1 MQPSPN
7 SPAPSRFRRGAL
19 ASVAAAALVAGGAV
33 GLGSLQNP
41 SEALA
46 QALPQTPIE
55 APEHPPGS
63 FAGVVKK
70 VKPGVVAVKVKLDDS
85 GDNDDSDDSQ
95 DFGRGRPNMQQVPPQ
110 LREFFRRYGE
120 DGQGRRNGMPQQ
132 RRSERGAVGSGFIIS
147 ADGYVVTNNHVVSHS
162 KTVQVTLDDERTLD
176 AKVIGT
182 DPKTDIALLK
192 IKDEGSY
199 PYVQFGKSAPEVGD
213 WVVAIGNPFGLG
225 GTVTAGIVSARGR
238 DIGAGPYDDF
248 LQIDAPINKG
258 NSGGPTFDVNGKV
271 VGVNTAIASPSG
283 GSVGLAF
290 AIPAETVQAV
300 VDQLKTDGKVVR
312 GYLGV
317 QIEPVTKDIAES
329 LGLEKAKG
337 AIVNATENGTPAAKA
352 GLRSGDVIE
361 KVDGKVIDDAKELS
375 RKIAGLK
382 PGTKVELAYLRN
394 GKSDVATVE
403 LGTLPSD
410 TGKRASRDDFGGFS
424 NNAQP
429 RLGMTLAPADEVGLG
444 SAGVAVTNVDPDGP
458 AAAKGIE
465 PGDLI
470 LDVAGNAVSSPADVA
485 AQISNAQSNGRKAVL
500 MRVKNSK
507 GSTRFVAVSFDS
519 KNG

>member
-1 MQPSPN
+1 MTDR
-7 SPAPSRFRRGAL
+7 SRNRAL

-33 GLGSLQNP
+33 GAGFVQP
-41 SEALA
+41 STPALA
-46 QALPQTPIE
+46 QALPKTPIE

-63 FAGVVKK
+63 FAGIVNK
-70 VKPGVVAVKVKLDDS
+70 VKPAVVAVKVKL
-85 GDNDDSDDSQ
+85 NDDATDD
-95 DFGRGRPNMQQVPPQ
+95 DDDGPGRPNMEQVPPQ
-110 LREFFRRYGE
+110 LREFFKRF
-120 DGQGRRNGMPQQ
+120 GQGGPNGGQNGPKGPQQ
-132 RRSERGAVGSGFIIS
+132 KQGQRGAVGSGFIIS
-147 ADGYVVTNNHVVSHS
+147 ADGYVVTNNHVVSKAKS
-162 KTVQVTLDDERTLD
+162 VQVTLDDDRTLD

-192 IKDEGSY
+192 IEDKGSY
-199 PYVQFGKSAPEVGD
+199 PYVSFGKSAPQVGD

-258 NSGGPTFDVNGKV
+258 NSGGPDFNVSGEV

-300 VDQLKTDGKVVR
+300 VDQLRTDGKVTR

-317 QIEPVTKDIAES
+317 QIQPVTKDIADS
-329 LGLEKAKG
+329 LGLDKAKG
-337 AIVNATENGTPAAKA
+337 ALVNSTENGTPAAKA
-352 GLRSGDVIE
+352 GLKSGDVIE
-361 KVDGKVIDDAKELS
+361 SVNGAKIDDAKELS
-375 RKIAGLK
+375 RKIAGMK
-382 PGTKVELAYLRN
+382 PGTKVDLAYLRN

-403 LGTLPSD
+403 LGTLPNDLKSAKSED
-410 TGKRASRDDFGGFS
+410 SNSS
-424 NNAQP
+424 NNGQP
-429 RLGMTLAPADEVGLG
+429 RLGLGLAPADEVGLG
-444 SAGVAVTNVDPDGP
+444 DSGVAVVRVDPDGP

-465 PGDLI
+465 QGDVI
-470 LDVAGNAVSSPADVA
+470 LDVGGTSVSRPSDIA
-485 AQISNAQSNGRKAVL
+485 AQIRSAEQNGRKAVL

-507 GSTRFVAVSFDS
+507 GVTRFVAVALS

>member
-1 MQPSPN
+1 MTST
-7 SPAPSRFRRGAL
+7 FRRRAL
-19 ASVAAAALVAGGAV
+19 ASVAAAALVAGGAA
-33 GLGSLQNP
+33 GIGSIAPTTQ
-41 SEALA
+41 ALA
-46 QALPQTPIE
+46 QALPKTPIE

-63 FAGVVKK
+63 FAGIVNK
-70 VKPGVVAVKVKLDDS
+70 VKPAVVAVKVKL
-85 GDNDDSDDSQ
+85 NDDATDD
-95 DFGRGRPNMQQVPPQ
+95 DDDGPGRPNMQQVPPQ
-110 LREFFRRYGE
+110 LREFFKRF
-120 DGQGRRNGMPQQ
+120 GQGGPNGGQQGQQGQNGSPQRQ
-132 RRSERGAVGSGFIIS
+132 GQRGAVGSGFIIS
-147 ADGYVVTNNHVVSHS
+147 ADGYVVTNNHVVSKAKS
-162 KTVQVTLDDERTLD
+162 VQVTLDDNRTLD

-192 IKDEGSY
+192 IQDAGSY
-199 PYVQFGKSAPEVGD
+199 PYVQFGKSAPQVGD

-258 NSGGPTFDVNGKV
+258 NSGGPDFNVNGEV

-300 VDQLKTDGKVVR
+300 VDQLRTDGKVVR

-317 QIEPVTKDIAES
+317 QIQPVTQDIADS
-329 LGLEKAKG
+329 LGLQKARG
-337 AIVNATENGTPAAKA
+337 ALVNSTESGTPASKA
-352 GLRSGDVIE
+352 GLKTGDVIE
-361 KVDGKVIDDAKELS
+361 KVDGKPIDDAKELS

-403 LGTLPSD
+403 LGTLPTD
-410 TGKRASRDDFGGFS
+410 IKAARNDDDGGLS
-424 NNAQP
+424 NSGQP
-429 RLGMTLAPADEVGLG
+429 RLGLGLAPADEVGLG
-444 SAGVAVTNVDPDGP
+444 TSGVAVVRVDPEGP

-465 PGDLI
+465 QGDVI
-470 LDVAGNAVSSPADVA
+470 LDVAGTNVSSPADVA
-485 AQISNAQSNGRKAVL
+485 AQIRTAESNGRKAVL

-507 GSTRFVAVSFDS
+507 GVTRFVAVSLS
-519 KNG
+519 KSG